1 MPTVEALRCPVCGAP
16 LAGPSPRC
24 ASCGSLV
31 ELRTDHPPLDPALLD
46 SEVVQAR
53 IDAFRRRLRQDGQD
67 VEARYGLGLAY
78 VGLGLLEDAA
88 RELEAVARLTPED
101 TRIQTQLAVVLADLA
116 ANGKRGAEREA
127 LERVDLALRLNPDEP
142 EALLLAARLQEARGD
157 WRAAADTLRRAAGVG
172 SLGVDRRAAL
182 SLMALAATLA
192 QRGQWLDAASLWEKA
207 VAADPEAARE
217 PLMAILREHQRTLL
231 SRPRWSWLV
240 YPQTSPFERKVRYAA
255 AIAFSA
261 LAALAAFVLLSGN
274 DATLAFSLVPCLLV
288 VVAPVAIVLQG
299 RRRLR
304 ERSVPQAEVARAIR
318 ADPASFFRGRPHTTK
333 LLAAAEYVAAEMQG
347 AAIAGA
353 HPWVSGRTS
362 PSSRRAWRAA
372 SVRAPWLPDGDGD
385 RR

>member
-1 MPTVEALRCPVCGAP
+1 
-16 LAGPSPRC
+16 
-24 ASCGSLV
+24 
-31 ELRTDHPPLDPALLD
+31 
-46 SEVVQAR
+46 
-53 IDAFRRRLRQDGQD
+53 
-67 VEARYGLGLAY
+67 
-78 VGLGLLEDAA
+78 LGLLEDAA

-116 ANGKRGAEREA
+116 AKGKRGAEREA

-207 VAADPEAARE
+207 VAADPEATRE

-274 DATLAFSLVPCLLV
+274 DATLALSLVPCLLV

-318 ADPASFFRGRPHTTK
+318 SDPASFFRGRPDTTT
-333 LLAAAEYVAAEMQG
+333 LLAAAEYVAVELQG